1 MWKVDIA
8 KISIAVKK
16 MLHRRCLTGFWMYQG
31 SKYVSGTEYARVLS
45 IPSVP
50 NMQEFYIYQFLNMLG
65 LHSFLNMPEYA

>member
-50 NMQEFYIYQFLNMLG
+50 NMQEF
-65 LHSFLNMPEYA
+65 